1 MSRGSSPVMRRTT
14 RSTDRI
20 VDRAVAGLHAAIARQ
35 AALALNRE
43 GRFDEARRLIER
55 VARKIASYAGA
66 DLELQRI
73 VSELRDEV
81 EAFAMHMDAL
91 QAKQRHFASYSVQ
104 RVADGKARK
113 RR

>member
-1 MSRGSSPVMRRTT
+1 M
-14 RSTDRI
+14 
-20 VDRAVAGLHAAIARQ
+20 
-35 AALALNRE
+35 
-43 GRFDEARRLIER
+43 IER

-66 DLELQRI
+66 DPELQRI

-91 QAKQRHFASYSVQ
+91 QAKQRHFASYAVQ
-104 RVADGKARK
+104 HSRTVEGKSRK